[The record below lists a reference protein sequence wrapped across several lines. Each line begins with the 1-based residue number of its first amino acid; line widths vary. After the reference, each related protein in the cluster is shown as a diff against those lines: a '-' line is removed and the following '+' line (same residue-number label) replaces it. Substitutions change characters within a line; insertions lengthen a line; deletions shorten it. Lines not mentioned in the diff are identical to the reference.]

1 MIKTIEIEEE
11 TLENREVIGEEWLD
25 NGQVMEEQTNDDHVT
40 KSEDDFIHLFGKDK
54 ADQFRILW
62 LEIQSSFVDD
72 PFGSVR
78 EADELV
84 SDVIESIRDT
94 FANQKILLEDQWKS
108 GDKVST
114 EELRIMLKRYHSF
127 FDRLLALKP

>member
-1 MIKTIEIEEE
+1 MIVAKE
-11 TLENREVIGEEWLD
+11 TLDDKEVIGKEWLD
-25 NGQVMEEQTNDDHVT
+25 NEQIAKEQTDVDHGTQV
-40 KSEDDFIHLFGKDK
+40 EDDFLPLFENDE
-54 ADQFRILW
+54 AEQFRILW

-84 SDVIESIRDT
+84 SDVIENIRDT

-127 FDRLLALKP
+127 FDRLLALES